1 MTSIAQ
7 NTLGIVLSHGGAA
20 DACRRHEPLWRKN
33 CAELFYFTPTD
44 SPLERKPAE
53 LTLAYQY
60 SLGESKAYSPDTNLR
75 CREALRFAAMTY
87 YEYILL
93 IEWDSLIFAPIPE
106 KYLPKQDGVAAPV
119 FHNVDPKFKGKFYL
133 HFPQLFTRAGAQATV
148 SAMDSLPLEAEFG
161 FTDRYVGLAVE
172 KAGIPVLDLNPT
184 GFVCTHNEIDD
195 KKLPDVLEQYKKG
208 ARWSHGVKSEKTLKA
223 LQKASFE

>member
-1 MTSIAQ
+1 MTTVAQ
-7 NTLGIVLSHGGAA
+7 NTLGVVLAHGRAA
-20 DACRRHEPLWRKN
+20 DACRRHDPVWRKL
-33 CAELFYFTPTD
+33 CAEMFFF
-44 SPLERKPAE
+44 SPVDDPLPFEARSLNVGKSKP
-53 LTLAYQY
+53 
-60 SLGESKAYSPDTNLR
+60 YSPDTNLR
-75 CREALRFAAMTY
+75 CREALRLASLTY

-93 IEWDSLIFAPIPE
+93 IEYDSLIFSDIPE
-106 KYLPKQDGVAAPV
+106 KYLPPADGVSAPV

-133 HFPQLFTRAGAQATV
+133 HFPQCFTRSGAQATV
-148 SAMDSLPLEAEFG
+148 AAMDAMPLDSELG

-195 KKLPDVLEQYKKG
+195 AKLPDVLAKYKAG
-208 ARWSHGVKSEKTLKA
+208 ARWSHGVKTEKIFKA